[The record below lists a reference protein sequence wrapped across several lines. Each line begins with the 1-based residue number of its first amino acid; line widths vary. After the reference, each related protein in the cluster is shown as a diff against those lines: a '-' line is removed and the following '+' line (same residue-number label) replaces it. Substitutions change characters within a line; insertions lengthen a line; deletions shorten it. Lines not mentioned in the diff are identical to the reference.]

1 MKKFLLFPI
10 VAMAMLLASCTSND
24 DNPSDVPVTPPEKE
38 VADYTLLFYGMGG
51 AGTDG
56 ASALDFAIVAYN
68 INDMFNAVNEYGTNA
83 NVVVNYKFSPNY
95 DAPYYAKYNLAG
107 EYVEEG
113 QKSFEDYKG
122 QTYRFAVQ
130 QGTNIIDTFC
140 DENLYGNQDNDYANP
155 DSLTNF
161 INWAAEKYPAKKYIL
176 VLSDHGGGYLPNTD
190 LQYNKTRNIMNEAM
204 YGTAFSVHSLKHA
217 LQAANTHLDVLYMD
231 ACLMNNVEYLY
242 ELKDQVDY
250 FIASTFL
257 VPGVGGDYV
266 SLIELLNQSSDLD
279 PVLLQYPDRLVKFWA
294 DNKCGNYNDVT
305 VTRSSMLDAYASVL
319 KEFTNTLCNLYQ
331 YGSEEDRAII
341 DILTRGYTFKVEDSG
356 SSYLLK
362 NYVYDIVENR
372 PDAFPD
378 DFIYRFQ
385 SAHDNCIV
393 SAATSP
399 YFTSHDF
406 EIDHSIVLGANGEY
420 TRLQWIPDYD
430 KGMLVPDLMMLYQPY
445 GTYWYYY
452 EFPESEDI
460 LDITDYLADYG
471 DTGYKLSWKSTFA
484 DTYSTLEF
492 SKKTGW
498 DKWLLC
504 NKVHPFSL
512 SPANYELSIFDD
524 DSTGG
529 ETEEET
535 EETKGIKVKHNYRI
549 NPAKLNPSPEENA
562 FLKKR

>member
-1 MKKFLLFPI
+1 MKKFLLFPL
-10 VAMAMLLASCTSND
+10 VAIALLLASCTVND
-24 DNPSDVPVTPPEKE
+24 DNPVGPVTPQEPAE
-38 VADYTLLFYGMGG
+38 YTVLFYGMGG
-51 AGTDG
+51 ASTSG
-56 ASALDFAIVAYN
+56 ASALDFSIVANN
-68 INDMFNAVNEYGTNA
+68 INDMFKAVNEYGTNA
-83 NVVVNYKFSPNY
+83 NVVVNYKFSPKY
-95 DAPYYAKYNLAG
+95 DAPYFAKYNLAG
-107 EYVEEG
+107 KHVEEG

-122 QTYRFAVQ
+122 QTYRFAVE

-190 LQYNKTRNIMNEAM
+190 LQYNKKRNIMNEAM
-204 YGTAFSVHSLKHA
+204 YGTDFSVHSLKYA
-217 LQAANTHLDVLYMD
+217 LQGANINLDVLYMD

-242 ELKDQVDY
+242 ELKDEVDY

-257 VPGVGGDYV
+257 VPGWGGDYV
-266 SLIELLNQSSDLD
+266 ALLELLNQNNDIES
-279 PVLLQYPDRLVKFWA
+279 VLQQYPDRLAKFWA
-294 DNKCGNYNDVT
+294 DNRCGNYFDVM
-305 VTRSSMLDAYASVL
+305 VTRSSMLDAYATVL
-319 KEFTNTLCNLYQ
+319 KEFTNTLCNTYQ
-331 YGSEEDRAII
+331 YGSEEDRFII
-341 DILTRGYTFKVEDSG
+341 DMLTRAYTFKVEDSG

-362 NYVYDIVENR
+362 NYVYNIVLNR
-372 PDAFPD
+372 PDAFPE

-399 YFTSHDF
+399 YFTSHNFD
-406 EIDHSIVLGANGEY
+406 IDHSIVLGANGEY
-420 TRLQWIPDYD
+420 TRLQWYPDYD
-430 KGMLVPDLMMLYQPY
+430 KGILVPDVLMLYQPY
-445 GTYWYYY
+445 GTYRLYNS
-452 EFPESEDI
+452 FPDSEDI
-460 LDITDYLADYG
+460 LDITDYLAEYG
-471 DTGYKLSWKSTFA
+471 DTGYKFSWKSTFA

-512 SPANYELSIFDD
+512 SPANYELRIFEDD
-524 DSTGG
+524 YPGG

-535 EETKGIKVKHNYRI
+535 EEEAKGIKVKHNYRI